1 MIRISRENIYFYH
14 FWSFSFFFFNFW
26 LHSARCEWSSVA
38 CCCIKIVW
46 HQLITCRQTI
56 KYQICKTC
64 LYRKSH
70 GLIGPSFSYWV
81 DPVIPILHTSHWIFD
96 CEYLLCLKLS
106 GLVSLSLF
114 TSQNG
119 CKLRMAVVFHLVYPF
134 DLFSLAT
141 RDFSCCAVRDLF
153 AFRSML

>member
-1 MIRISRENIYFYH
+1 MIRISRENIYFLP
-14 FWSFSFFFFNFW
+14 FLIFFFFFYSCFLLSSLW
-26 LHSARCEWSSVA
+26 LKL
-38 CCCIKIVW
+38 CCCITNVW
-46 HQLITCRQTI
+46 HQLITCRQTT

-70 GLIGPSFSYWV
+70 GLIGPSFSARTGW
-81 DPVIPILHTSHWIFD
+81 IPWFQYFTHHTGSSIASIF
-96 CEYLLCLKLS
+96 CVWKLS
-106 GLVSLSLF
+106 GLFSLSLF

-119 CKLRMAVVFHLVYPF
+119 CELWMAVVFHLVSPF